1 MTKTGK
7 ILHRIRYDYTKSD
20 ESFSSFPK
28 ATKLAFLPDEY
39 ENITETVRV
48 KINSMHEVM
57 YKKGYEWISSIAIT
71 DCEIIPFGEKPEE
84 KMKKLSENFKQNKMQ
99 MSEDDYLF

>member
-1 MTKTGK
+1 M
-7 ILHRIRYDYTKSD
+7 RYDYVKSD

-57 YKKGYEWISSIAIT
+57 YKKGYEWISSVAIT

-84 KMKKLSENFKQNKMQ
+84 KMQKLSEEYRKAQTQ
-99 MSEDDYLF
+99 VTEDDFLF